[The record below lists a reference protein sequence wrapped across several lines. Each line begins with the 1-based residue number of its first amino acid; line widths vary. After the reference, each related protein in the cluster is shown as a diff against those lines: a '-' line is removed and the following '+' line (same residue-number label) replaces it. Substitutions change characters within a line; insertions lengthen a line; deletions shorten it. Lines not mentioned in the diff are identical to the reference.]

1 MPKTA
6 YLGKRMAE
14 LYLAR
19 HAQASFGADNYDVL
33 SDLGHAQS
41 FALGQAI
48 AAQGLRPDLWVIG
61 DLNRHRETL
70 EGIQRG
76 MGMAAVAP
84 EIHAGL
90 NEFDFTGLL
99 NARFGAGSGPKDMHS
114 DRKTHFKTL
123 RETVLAWQ
131 RDEIT
136 DPPESWAA
144 FTQRIEAARQFIM
157 RDGPSTVLTVSSG
170 GPIGQ
175 MVASVMQSP
184 PDQQIK
190 LQLQVKNCSLTRFI
204 FTQKACYLHGFNETP
219 HITAE
224 THQFLTYS

>member
-1 MPKTA
+1 
-6 YLGKRMAE
+6 MAE

-19 HAQASFGADNYDVL
+19 HAQASFGADNYDLL

-48 AAQGLRPDLWVIG
+48 AAQGVRPDLWVIG

-70 EGIQRG
+70 DGIQRG
-76 MGMAAVAP
+76 MGMAPVAP

-90 NEFDFTGLL
+90 NEFDFSGLL
-99 NARFGAGSGPKDMHS
+99 DARFPNGGGLKDMHS

-131 RDEIT
+131 RDEIA
-136 DPPESWAA
+136 DPPESWGS
-144 FTQRIEAARQFIM
+144 FTQRIEAARRFIM
-157 RDGPSTVLTVSSG
+157 RDGPATVLAVSSG

-175 MVASVMQSP
+175 MVASVLQTP
-184 PDQQIK
+184 TDQQIK

-219 HITAE
+219 HINAE

>member
-1 MPKTA
+1 
-6 YLGKRMAE
+6 MAE
-14 LYLAR
+14 LYLVR

-33 SDLGHAQS
+33 SDLGHMQS

-48 AAQGLRPDLWVIG
+48 AAQGVRPDLWVIG

-70 EGIQRG
+70 AGIQLG
-76 MGMAAVAP
+76 MGMAEATP
-84 EIHAGL
+84 EIHPGL

-99 NARFGAGSGPKDMHS
+99 NARFGMGGGPKDMHS
-114 DRKTHFKTL
+114 DRKTHFKIL

-131 RDEIT
+131 RDEIAN
-136 DPPESWAA
+136 PPEKWADFA
-144 FTQRIEAARQFIM
+144 RRIEAARRFIM
-157 RDGPSTVLTVSSG
+157 REGPATVLAVSSG

-175 MVASVMQSP
+175 MVASVLQT
-184 PDQQIK
+184 PDDQLIK

>member
-1 MPKTA
+1 
-6 YLGKRMAE
+6 MAE
-14 LYLAR
+14 LYLVR
-19 HAQASFGADNYDVL
+19 HAQASFGADNYDML
-33 SDLGHAQS
+33 SDLGHMQS

-48 AAQGLRPDLWVIG
+48 AAQGVRPDLWVIG

-70 EGIQRG
+70 AGIQRG
-76 MGMAAVAP
+76 MGMAEATR
-84 EIHAGL
+84 EIHPGL

-99 NARFGAGSGPKDMHS
+99 NARFGTDGGPKDMHS
-114 DRKTHFKTL
+114 DRKTHFKIL

-131 RDEIT
+131 RDEIAN
-136 DPPESWAA
+136 PPETWAD
-144 FTQRIEAARQFIM
+144 FTRRIEAARRFIM
-157 RDGPSTVLTVSSG
+157 REGPATVLAVSSG

-175 MVASVMQSP
+175 MVASVLQTP
-184 PDQQIK
+184 DDQQIK